1 MTVFPVLHGKGL
13 ELSSQR
19 RRFQSRYL
27 RESVSMLRFNTQ
39 GQRVREADS
48 ESGIN
53 ITERDECGR
62 RRDGGKDWTAE
73 E

>member
-19 RRFQSRYL
+19 RFQSRYL
-27 RESVSMLRFNTQ
+27 RKSVSMLPFNTQ
-39 GQRVREADS
+39 GQRVREADC
-48 ESGIN
+48 ESGMN
-53 ITERDECGR
+53 STERDECER
-62 RRDGGKDWTAE
+62 ERDGEKDEMAE